1 MSTHSMHIPIK
12 AWYGDEQM
20 ALHFP
25 QNWEIQVCNMVGHNT
40 PALSDDQLR
49 EALQNPLGTEPLRQI
64 AQGRKQ
70 AVILFDDLTRPAPT
84 WKILPFVLEE
94 LQAAGFA
101 DDQIRFVG
109 AFANHAAMCQED
121 FVKKLGP
128 DVVRRFRIYNHN
140 PYEHLV
146 DLGKT
151 SRGTPILI
159 NREVMNCDLKIGI
172 GGLIPHLGAGF
183 GGGAKMVLPGV
194 AGIASAGYNH
204 LELGGLGRDRSDP
217 KRFRLGQI
225 EGNILRQDIEEAVQK
240 VGLDMKI
247 DLLINNQREIV
258 GVFAGDFIAQ
268 HRAGV
273 KQAKHLYAT
282 PIAGDCDIV
291 VTNAYPIENQIAK
304 GIWPANLSLKEGGL
318 AVVVVQSVEGQA
330 AHYLGGR
337 FGTDYGGKMWGGL
350 PQQLLVP
357 KARRLLVCS
366 EFLAQSDLD
375 MLGPADQV
383 VPCATWGEVLIH
395 LQAAYPQDAKVAVYP
410 YAAIQ
415 YPGEGG

>member
-1 MSTHSMHIPIK
+1 MNARTINIPVK
-12 AWYGDEQM
+12 AWYGDEEM
-20 ALHFP
+20 ALQFP
-25 QNWEIQVCNMVGHNT
+25 ESWEVMVCNMAGHDT

-49 EALQNPLGTEPLRQI
+49 EALQNPLGTEPLRQL
-64 AQGRKQ
+64 ARGRKQ

-94 LQAAGFA
+94 LGAAGFE

-121 FVKKLGP
+121 FIKKLGP

-159 NREVMNCDLKIGI
+159 NQEVMNCDLTIGI

-183 GGGAKMVLPGV
+183 GGGAKLMLPGV
-194 AGIASAGYNH
+194 AGIESAGYNH
-204 LELGGLGRDRSDP
+204 LELGGLGGDRSG
-217 KRFRLGQI
+217 RREFRLGKI
-225 EGNILRQDIEEAVQK
+225 EGNELRLDIEEAVQK

-247 DLLINNQREIV
+247 DLLINNRREVV
-258 GVFAGDFIAQ
+258 GVFAGDFISQ

-273 KQAKHLYAT
+273 EQAKQLYAT
-282 PIAGDCDIV
+282 PIPSECDIV
-291 VTNAYPIENQIAK
+291 VTNAFPIENQVGK
-304 GIWPANLSLKEGGL
+304 GVWPANLSLKEGGL

-350 PQQLLVP
+350 PGRLLTP
-357 KARRLLVCS
+357 KASRLLVCS

-383 VPCATWGEVLIH
+383 VPCASWAEVLIY
-395 LQAAYPQDAKVAVYP
+395 LQAAYPQAAKVAVYP

-415 YPGEGG
+415 FPGEVS